1 MRITRHTTGIGLDV
15 GQTTVKALRLERR
28 GKNIIL
34 SGQALLDIRE
44 EGLLDLSE
52 LDASIASWLQEKL
65 ACRKQPL
72 CVSLPQYLATTQI
85 SDFSAGVKADE
96 LAKMVHYETL
106 HLAGLSE
113 ATFIYDYQP
122 MGAAFGRN
130 NPVLIGICRET
141 TVDEFAERY
150 TDIGLRL
157 DDMAMSGLAAV
168 NALLH
173 LRPEEAEAQAPRLV
187 LDIGHENSTVVVL
200 AGGEVLYVG
209 SLMFGS
215 LRFTQVLAHAL
226 GCTEAEAE
234 SKKKSLTPDDVNDEQ
249 SLLLAMRQLETELRT
264 AIDHWRGG
272 EQSELKDALIER
284 IWLCGGGAQL
294 SGLARHLSRTY
305 GCEVALFGPKING
318 EVAPTY
324 AIAYGLALQSL
335 GEARFHLSLIPKLLR
350 WQKERIQ
357 RFPYL
362 VAATTLFFLLIFG
375 VMVGFHIHWLQEQR
389 RLEERLRELREC
401 SSVVPKLDAVQDQ
414 IATCQKMLL
423 PIVEYGWR
431 PHRFVESMEKLCEA
445 YPDGVWSV
453 YLADEFSHRANA
465 PAKED
470 KGKGVP
476 VPSAMTGSG
485 AMFGG
490 GTPTVV
496 DSKAAGPGYT
506 NVNTMPLLTYMV
518 LGGFTPVVG
527 NKRFEA
533 VLAIQKNLNE
543 PGNGGDSEG
552 DKKLPNEQRADAAS
566 GKDKKASGNY
576 FAGVDWLDES
586 SEWTGRELEVIEP
599 WARFLQGLQAKSDA
613 KRPAADEYT
622 QFFLKLPFVK
632 KPISLP
638 PPPPP
643 KKGKTSKK

>member
-15 GQTTVKALRLERR
+15 GQTTVKTLRLERR
-28 GKNIIL
+28 GKGIVL
-34 SGQALLDIRE
+34 SGHALLDIRE
-44 EGLLDLSE
+44 EGLLDDSE
-52 LDASIASWLQEKL
+52 INVGIATWSQEKL

-72 CVSLPQYLATTQI
+72 CVALPQYLATTQI
-85 SDFSAGVKADE
+85 SDFSAGVKAAE

-122 MGAAFGRN
+122 MAAAFGRN

-141 TVDEFAERY
+141 TVDEFAGRY
-150 TDIGLRL
+150 ADIGQRL

-168 NALLH
+168 NALVH
-173 LRPEEAEAQAPRLV
+173 LRPEEIKAQTPRLV
-187 LDIGHENSTVVVL
+187 IDIGHENSTVVVL

-234 SKKKSLTPDDVNDEQ
+234 NRKKSLTLDDVNDEQ
-249 SLLLAMRQLETELRT
+249 SLLLAMRQLEAELRT

-272 EQSELKDALIER
+272 EHSELQDALIER

-294 SGLARHLSRTY
+294 PGLARHLSRTY
-305 GCEVALFGPKING
+305 GCEVALFGPEIDG

-350 WQKERIQ
+350 WQKERMQ

-362 VAATTLFFLLIFG
+362 ATATALFFLLVFG
-375 VMVGFHIHWLQEQR
+375 VMAFFHIHWLQEQR
-389 RLEERLRELREC
+389 RLEERLQELKEC

-445 YPDGVWSV
+445 FPDGVWSI

-465 PAKED
+465 PVKDD
-470 KGKGVP
+470 KGKGASA
-476 VPSAMTGSG
+476 PSTGTGPG
-485 AMFGG
+485 AMFGA
-490 GTPTVV
+490 GTAIV
-496 DSKAAGPGYT
+496 DSNKTEVESGAV
-506 NVNTMPLLTYMV
+506 NVSTMPLLTYMV
-518 LGGFTPVVG
+518 LGGFTPIVE

-533 VLAIQKNLNE
+533 VLAVQKNLNE
-543 PGNGGDSEG
+543 PRSSDSGKG
-552 DKKLPNEQRADAAS
+552 DKAPE
-566 GKDKKASGNY
+566 NY

-599 WARFLQGLQAKSDA
+599 WARFLQGFQANPNA
-613 KRPAADEYT
+613 KRPALDEYT

-638 PPPPP
+638 PPPSAP
-643 KKGKTSKK
+643 KKGKK

>member
-28 GKNIIL
+28 GKAIVL
-34 SGQALLDIRE
+34 SGHALLDIRE
-44 EGLLDLSE
+44 EGLLDESE
-52 LDASIASWLQEKL
+52 LDANIATWLQEKL

-72 CVSLPQYLATTQI
+72 CVALPQYLATTQI
-85 SDFSAGVKADE
+85 SDFSAGVKAGE

-122 MGAAFGRN
+122 MAAAFGRN

-150 TDIGLRL
+150 ADIGPRL

-168 NALLH
+168 NALIH
-173 LRPEEAEAQAPRLV
+173 LRPEEASAQAPRLV
-187 LDIGHENSTVVVL
+187 LDIGHENSTVAVL

-234 SKKKSLTPDDVNDEQ
+234 SRKKSLTSDSVNDEQ
-249 SLLLAMRQLETELRT
+249 SLLLAMRQLEAELRT

-272 EQSELKDALIER
+272 EQSELQDALIER

-294 SGLARHLSRTY
+294 PGLTRHLSRTY
-305 GCEVALFGPKING
+305 GCEVALFGPEIAG
-318 EVAPTY
+318 EVVPAY

-335 GEARFHLSLIPKLLR
+335 GEVRFHLSLIPKLLR
-350 WQKERIQ
+350 WQKERTQ

-362 VAATTLFFLLIFG
+362 VAATVLFFLLAFG
-375 VMVGFHIHWLQEQR
+375 VMAFFHVYWLQEQR
-389 RLEERLRELREC
+389 RLEERLRELKEC

-414 IATCQKMLL
+414 IASYQKMLL

-431 PHRFVESMEKLCEA
+431 PHRFIESMEKLCEA
-445 YPDGVWSV
+445 YPDGVWSI

-465 PAKED
+465 PLKED
-470 KGKGVP
+470 KGKGASA
-476 VPSAMTGSG
+476 PSAMAGSG

-490 GTPTVV
+490 GMPTVV
-496 DSKAAGPGYT
+496 DSKAAAGLGYT
-506 NVNTMPLLTYMV
+506 DVSTMPLLTYMV
-518 LGGFTPVVG
+518 LGGFTPIVES
-527 NKRFEA
+527 KRFEA
-533 VLAIQKNLNE
+533 VLAIQKKLNE
-543 PGNGGDSEG
+543 PGGTGDSEG
-552 DKKLPNEQRADAAS
+552 DKKTSE
-566 GKDKKASGNY
+566 NY

-599 WARFLQGLQAKSDA
+599 WAKFLQGLQTKTDS
-613 KRPAADEYT
+613 KRPAPDEYT

-632 KPISLP
+632 QPISPPP